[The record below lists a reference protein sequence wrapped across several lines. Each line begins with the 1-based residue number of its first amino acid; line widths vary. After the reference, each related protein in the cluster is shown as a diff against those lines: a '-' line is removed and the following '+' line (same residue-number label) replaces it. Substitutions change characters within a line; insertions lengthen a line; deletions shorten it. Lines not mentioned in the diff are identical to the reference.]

1 MDVGRGLSMKYGVF
15 SFTRCVK
22 GVLDAKMVFPEKDNP
37 ARGWDEGIKG
47 IL

>member
-22 GVLDAKMVFPEKDNP
+22 GVDAKMVFPEKDKP